1 MGMQFG
7 LDAMAGGHPG
17 IHGLGDGA
25 KLGQHFADRYTGLQW
40 KPWQV
45 QQVYCLFT
53 VQLYWLFMVQVI
65 RKKNLNQKYSGFSY
79 LSSSVSHKKL
89 FLRQYVIFLK
99 SVNIEWHKTNNDDR
113 KFL

>member
-1 MGMQFG
+1 MSMQFG

-17 IHGLGDGA
+17 VHGLGDGA

-40 KPWQV
+40 KPV
-45 QQVYCLFT
+45 HVYCLFT

-79 LSSSVSHKKL
+79 LSSSVSHNKL
-89 FLRQYVIFLK
+89 FFEAICDLSQK
-99 SVNIEWHKTNNDDR
+99 CQHKMTQD
-113 KFL
+113 KQWW

>member
-1 MGMQFG
+1 
-7 LDAMAGGHPG
+7 MAGGHPG

-40 KPWQV
+40 KPWRV
-45 QQVYCLFT
+45 QQVCCLYTLHVYCLFT

-79 LSSSVSHKKL
+79 LSSSVSLKKL

-99 SVNIEWHKTNNDDR
+99 SVNIEWHKKNNDDR